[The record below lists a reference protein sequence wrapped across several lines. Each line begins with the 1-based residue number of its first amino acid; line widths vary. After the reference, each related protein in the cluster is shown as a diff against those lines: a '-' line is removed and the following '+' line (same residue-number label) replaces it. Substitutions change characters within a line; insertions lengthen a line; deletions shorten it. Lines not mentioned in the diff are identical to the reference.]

1 MSLINGVVTGLVT
14 EVNKKAMV
22 KVKFPWLPDEPETEW
37 IRIATTMA
45 GNGRGTFFMPEKD
58 DEVLVAFEHGDFD
71 HPFVIGFL
79 WNGIDKPPNDDINP
93 SIRRMKTVS
102 GHILEFNDN
111 DSKESIRIE
120 TQSGHKIE
128 LKDSDSAQIEIITTN
143 EQKISLNDDS
153 KTILIETGSQK
164 ITMEESGI
172 KIEGTT
178 IELKGESIDIEATSG
193 QLTAK
198 GNPIYL
204 NP

>member
-1 MSLINGVVTGLVT
+1 MSLINGVVTGLVS

-45 GNGRGTFFMPEKD
+45 GNGRGTFFMPEMD

-71 HPFVIGFL
+71 HPFIIGFL

-120 TQSGHKIE
+120 TQNGHKIE

-143 EQKISLNDDS
+143 EQKISLNDNS

-164 ITMEESGI
+164 ITMKESGI

-178 IELKGESIDIEATSG
+178 IELKGESIDIEATS
-193 QLTAK
+193 QLMAK
-198 GNPIYL
+198 GNPIHL